1 MIDRIII
8 ENFKS
13 LRKVDLS
20 LGSLNL
26 FIGTNASGKSNFLDA
41 LRILQGIGNGFTISE
56 VLDGKPRSATAEVWE
71 GIRGGSSNAS
81 YYGTDVVTIA
91 VFGTSED
98 RFTDSWEYL
107 VSFSPAK
114 GRVIR
119 ERFQVGE
126 VQYNAPVGT
135 HPEFES
141 ERSVVWQV
149 ANPPS
154 GFVVLGATRLGE
166 GSLYSATADRAI
178 KVVSLLSNIQRFDPV
193 PAMLQE
199 YSRVPHVRRIGEHGE
214 NFAALIRAICLDK
227 RTKGAYLSWL
237 QELRP
242 EEVED
247 VGTLEGAEGD
257 TLFMLRENGRKFSAR
272 ALSEGTLR
280 FAAITAAFFQ
290 PDMPGIMT
298 IEEIESGIHP
308 SRLRLLVE
316 LLRSRTG
323 HGETQIFATTH
334 SPATLAWL
342 QEADYQTTFVCKRD
356 DETGEST
363 IRPLTEV
370 PHFKE
375 VAEKCPPSELF
386 AEGWLEAAL

>member
-91 VFGTSED
+91 VFGTSDD

-135 HPEFES
+135 PGVRE
-141 ERSVVWQV
+141 
-149 ANPPS
+149 
-154 GFVVLGATRLGE
+154 
-166 GSLYSATADRAI
+166 RAI
-178 KVVSLLSNIQRFDPV
+178 RRLAGCQPSVWIRSPWRDTFGRGEFVLCYRRSCDQGSQ
-193 PAMLQE
+193 PAVE
-199 YSRVPHVRRIGEHGE
+199 YPTMRSGAGHASRVLAGPSCAE
-214 NFAALIRAICLDK
+214 N
-227 RTKGAYLSWL
+227 W
-237 QELRP
+237 
-242 EEVED
+242 
-247 VGTLEGAEGD
+247 
-257 TLFMLRENGRKFSAR
+257 
-272 ALSEGTLR
+272 
-280 FAAITAAFFQ
+280 
-290 PDMPGIMT
+290 
-298 IEEIESGIHP
+298 
-308 SRLRLLVE
+308 
-316 LLRSRTG
+316 
-323 HGETQIFATTH
+323 
-334 SPATLAWL
+334 
-342 QEADYQTTFVCKRD
+342 
-356 DETGEST
+356 
-363 IRPLTEV
+363 
-370 PHFKE
+370 
-375 VAEKCPPSELF
+375 
-386 AEGWLEAAL
+386 